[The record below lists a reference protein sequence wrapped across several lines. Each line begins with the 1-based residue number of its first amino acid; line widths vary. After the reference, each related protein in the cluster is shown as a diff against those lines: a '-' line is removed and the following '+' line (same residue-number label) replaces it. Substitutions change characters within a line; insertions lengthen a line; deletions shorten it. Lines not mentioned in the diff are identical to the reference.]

1 MSLTKTPQPKSTSG
15 SAQSRAELAPRTRN
29 ALAKGKLPRWAV
41 PATAAG
47 AVILGAALST
57 LGGFSVASFAIYAA
71 LLFVIGATT
80 ATGIVE
86 GARRGK
92 NALAL
97 YLIYGAFILALIPL
111 ASVIYTVLE
120 KGLPGM
126 SLHFLTSSMNGV
138 TGAVDNQSVA
148 EGGPVVGGAYHALMG
163 TLLITLWATII
174 SVPVGMLTAIYLVEY
189 SKGGLLSRAIT
200 FFVDVMSGIPS
211 IVAGLFAAAFFGV
224 ILGPN
229 ARMGIVAAVALS
241 VLMIPTVVRS
251 TEEMLKIVPNE
262 LREASYALGVRR
274 WRTILKVVIPTAIS
288 GIASGVTLAIAR
300 VIGETAPILVTAGV
314 ASNINLNVFA
324 NWMSTLPTFIY
335 YQILTPTSPTNIDPS
350 IQRAWAA
357 ALLLILM
364 VMALNLVARL
374 VASIFA
380 PKKGR

>member
-1 MSLTKTPQPKSTSG
+1 MSVMTSNKHSATPTPP
-15 SAQSRAELAPRTRN
+15 SRKRN
-29 ALAKGKLPRWAV
+29 SLSKGKLPRWAV

-47 AVILGAALST
+47 AIIIGAALST
-57 LGGFSVASFAIYAA
+57 LTGFSVATFAIYSAV
-71 LLFVIGATT
+71 LFVIAATVLT
-80 ATGIVE
+80 SAVE
-86 GARRGK
+86 GKRQGR
-92 NALAL
+92 NAMWT
-97 YLIYGAFILALIPL
+97 YLIYGSFLLALIPL
-111 ASVIYTVLE
+111 ASVLYTVLE

-126 SLHFLTSSMNGV
+126 NSHFLFTSMNGV
-138 TGAVDNQSVA
+138 TGAVDNQTVA
-148 EGGPVVGGAYHALMG
+148 DGTPVLGGAYHALMG
-163 TLLITLWATII
+163 TLLITLWATVI

-189 SKGGLLSRAIT
+189 GKNGPLSKAIT
-200 FFVDVMSGIPS
+200 FFVDVMTGIPS
-211 IVAGLFAAAFFGV
+211 IVAGLFAAAFFGL

-262 LREASYALGVRR
+262 LREAAFALGVRR

-300 VIGETAPILVTAGV
+300 VIGETAPILVTAGI
-314 ASNINLNVFA
+314 ASQINTNVFA

-350 IQRAWAA
+350 VQRAWAA

-364 VMALNLVARL
+364 VMALNLGARL
-374 VASIFA
+374 IASLFA

>member
-1 MSLTKTPQPKSTSG
+1 MSVMTSNKHSATPTPP
-15 SAQSRAELAPRTRN
+15 SRKRN
-29 ALAKGKLPRWAV
+29 SLSKGKLPRWAV

-47 AVILGAALST
+47 AIIIGAALST
-57 LGGFSVASFAIYAA
+57 LTGFSVATFAIYSAV
-71 LLFVIGATT
+71 LFVIAATVIT
-80 ATGIVE
+80 SAVE
-86 GARRGK
+86 GKRQGR
-92 NALAL
+92 NAMWT
-97 YLIYGAFILALIPL
+97 YLIYGSFLLALIPL
-111 ASVIYTVLE
+111 ASVLYTVLE

-126 SLHFLTSSMNGV
+126 SSHFLFTSMNGV
-138 TGAVDNQSVA
+138 TGAVDNQTVA
-148 EGGPVVGGAYHALMG
+148 DGTPVLGGAYHALMG
-163 TLLITLWATII
+163 TLLITLWATVI

-189 SKGGLLSRAIT
+189 GKNGPLSKAIT
-200 FFVDVMSGIPS
+200 FFVDVMTGIPS
-211 IVAGLFAAAFFGV
+211 IVAGLFAAAFFGL

-262 LREASYALGVRR
+262 LREAAYALGVRR

-300 VIGETAPILVTAGV
+300 VIGETAPILVTAGI
-314 ASNINLNVFA
+314 ASQINTNVFA

-350 IQRAWAA
+350 VQRAWAA

-364 VMALNLVARL
+364 VMALNLGARL
-374 VASIFA
+374 IASLFA

>member
-1 MSLTKTPQPKSTSG
+1 MTSNKHSATPTPPSRKRNSLS
-15 SAQSRAELAPRTRN
+15 
-29 ALAKGKLPRWAV
+29 KGKLPRWAV

-47 AVILGAALST
+47 AIIIGAALST
-57 LGGFSVASFAIYAA
+57 LTGFSVATFAIYSAV
-71 LLFVIGATT
+71 LFVIAATVLT
-80 ATGIVE
+80 SAVE
-86 GARRGK
+86 GKRQGR
-92 NALAL
+92 NAMWT
-97 YLIYGAFILALIPL
+97 YLIYGSFLLALIPL
-111 ASVIYTVLE
+111 ASVLYTVLE

-126 SLHFLTSSMNGV
+126 SSHFLFTSMNGV
-138 TGAVDNQSVA
+138 TGAVDNQTVA
-148 EGGPVVGGAYHALMG
+148 DGTPVLGGAYHALMG
-163 TLLITLWATII
+163 TLLITLWATVI

-189 SKGGLLSRAIT
+189 GKNGPLSKAIT
-200 FFVDVMSGIPS
+200 FFVDVMTGIPS
-211 IVAGLFAAAFFGV
+211 IVAGLFAAAFFGL

-262 LREASYALGVRR
+262 LREAAYALGVRR

-300 VIGETAPILVTAGV
+300 VIGETAPILVTAGI
-314 ASNINLNVFA
+314 ASQINTNVFA

-350 IQRAWAA
+350 VQRAWAA

-364 VMALNLVARL
+364 VMALNLGARL
-374 VASIFA
+374 IASLFA

>member
-1 MSLTKTPQPKSTSG
+1 MSVMTSNKHSATPTPP
-15 SAQSRAELAPRTRN
+15 SRKRN
-29 ALAKGKLPRWAV
+29 SLSKGKLPRWAV

-47 AVILGAALST
+47 AIIIGAALST
-57 LGGFSVASFAIYAA
+57 LTGFSVATFAIYSAV
-71 LLFVIGATT
+71 LFVLAATVLT
-80 ATGIVE
+80 AVVE
-86 GARRGK
+86 GKRQGR
-92 NALAL
+92 NAMWT
-97 YLIYGAFILALIPL
+97 YLIYGSFLLALIPL
-111 ASVIYTVLE
+111 ASVLYTVLE

-126 SLHFLTSSMNGV
+126 SSHFLFTSMNGV
-138 TGAVDNQSVA
+138 TGAVDNQTVA
-148 EGGPVVGGAYHALMG
+148 DGTPVLGGAYHALMG
-163 TLLITLWATII
+163 TLLITLWATVI

-189 SKGGLLSRAIT
+189 GKNGPLSKAIT
-200 FFVDVMSGIPS
+200 FFVDVMTGIPS
-211 IVAGLFAAAFFGV
+211 IVAGLFAAAFFGL

-262 LREASYALGVRR
+262 LREAAYALGVRR

-300 VIGETAPILVTAGV
+300 VIGETAPILVTAGI
-314 ASNINLNVFA
+314 ASQINTNVFA

-350 IQRAWAA
+350 VQRAWAA

-364 VMALNLVARL
+364 VMALNLGARL
-374 VASIFA
+374 IASLFA

>member
-1 MSLTKTPQPKSTSG
+1 MSVMTSNKHSATPTPP
-15 SAQSRAELAPRTRN
+15 SRKRN
-29 ALAKGKLPRWAV
+29 SLSKGKLPRWAV

-47 AVILGAALST
+47 AIIIGAALST
-57 LGGFSVASFAIYAA
+57 LTGFSVATFAIYSAV
-71 LLFVIGATT
+71 LFVIAATVLT
-80 ATGIVE
+80 SAVE
-86 GARRGK
+86 GKRQGR
-92 NALAL
+92 NAMWT
-97 YLIYGAFILALIPL
+97 YLIYGSFLLALIPL
-111 ASVIYTVLE
+111 ASVLYTVLE

-126 SLHFLTSSMNGV
+126 SSHFLFTSMNGV
-138 TGAVDNQSVA
+138 TGAVDNQTVA
-148 EGGPVVGGAYHALMG
+148 DGTPVLGGAYHALMG
-163 TLLITLWATII
+163 TLLITLWATVI

-189 SKGGLLSRAIT
+189 GKNGPLSKAIT
-200 FFVDVMSGIPS
+200 FFVDVMTGIPS
-211 IVAGLFAAAFFGV
+211 IVAGLFAAAFFGL

-262 LREASYALGVRR
+262 LREAAYALGVRR

-300 VIGETAPILVTAGV
+300 VIGETAPILVTAGI
-314 ASNINLNVFA
+314 ASQINTNVFA

-350 IQRAWAA
+350 VQRAWAA

-364 VMALNLVARL
+364 VMALNLGARL
-374 VASIFA
+374 IASLFA

>member
-1 MSLTKTPQPKSTSG
+1 MTSNKHSATPTPPSRKRNSLS
-15 SAQSRAELAPRTRN
+15 
-29 ALAKGKLPRWAV
+29 KGKLPRWAV

-47 AVILGAALST
+47 AIIIGAALST
-57 LGGFSVASFAIYAA
+57 LTGFSVATFAIYSAV
-71 LLFVIGATT
+71 LFVIAATVLT
-80 ATGIVE
+80 SAVE
-86 GARRGK
+86 GKRQGR
-92 NALAL
+92 NAMWT
-97 YLIYGAFILALIPL
+97 YLIYGSFLLALIPL
-111 ASVIYTVLE
+111 ASVLFTVLE

-126 SLHFLTSSMNGV
+126 SSHFLFTSMNGV
-138 TGAVDNQSVA
+138 TGAVDNQTVA
-148 EGGPVVGGAYHALMG
+148 DGTPVLGGAYHALMG
-163 TLLITLWATII
+163 TLLITLWATVI

-189 SKGGLLSRAIT
+189 GKNGPLSKAIT
-200 FFVDVMSGIPS
+200 FFVDVMTGIPS
-211 IVAGLFAAAFFGV
+211 IVAGLFAAAFFGL

-262 LREASYALGVRR
+262 LREAAYALGVRR

-300 VIGETAPILVTAGV
+300 VIGETAPILVTAGI
-314 ASNINLNVFA
+314 ASQINTNVFA

-350 IQRAWAA
+350 VQRAWAA

-364 VMALNLVARL
+364 VMALNLGARL
-374 VASIFA
+374 IASLFA

>member
-1 MSLTKTPQPKSTSG
+1 MTSNKHSATPTPPSRKRNSLS
-15 SAQSRAELAPRTRN
+15 
-29 ALAKGKLPRWAV
+29 KGKLPRWAV

-47 AVILGAALST
+47 AIIIGAALST
-57 LGGFSVASFAIYAA
+57 LTGFSVATFAIYSAV
-71 LLFVIGATT
+71 LFVLAATVLT
-80 ATGIVE
+80 AVVE
-86 GARRGK
+86 GKRQGR
-92 NALAL
+92 NAMWT
-97 YLIYGAFILALIPL
+97 YLIYGSFLLALIPL
-111 ASVIYTVLE
+111 ASVLYTVLE

-126 SLHFLTSSMNGV
+126 SSHFLFTSMNGV
-138 TGAVDNQSVA
+138 TGAVDNQTVA
-148 EGGPVVGGAYHALMG
+148 DGTPVLGGAYHALMG
-163 TLLITLWATII
+163 TLLITLWATVI

-189 SKGGLLSRAIT
+189 GKNGPLSKAIT
-200 FFVDVMSGIPS
+200 FFVDVMTGIPS
-211 IVAGLFAAAFFGV
+211 IVAGLFAAAFFGL

-262 LREASYALGVRR
+262 LREAAYALGVRR

-300 VIGETAPILVTAGV
+300 VIGETAPILVTAGI
-314 ASNINLNVFA
+314 ASQINTNVFA

-350 IQRAWAA
+350 VQRAWAA

-364 VMALNLVARL
+364 VMALNLGARL
-374 VASIFA
+374 IASLFA

>member
-1 MSLTKTPQPKSTSG
+1 MTAMTSNKHSATPTPPSRKRNSLS
-15 SAQSRAELAPRTRN
+15 
-29 ALAKGKLPRWAV
+29 KGKLPRWAV

-47 AVILGAALST
+47 AIIIGAALST
-57 LGGFSVASFAIYAA
+57 LTGFSVATFTIYSAV
-71 LLFVIGATT
+71 LFVIAATVIT
-80 ATGIVE
+80 SAVE
-86 GARRGK
+86 GKRQGR
-92 NALAL
+92 NAMWT
-97 YLIYGAFILALIPL
+97 YLIYGSFLLALIPL
-111 ASVIYTVLE
+111 ASVLYTVLE

-126 SLHFLTSSMNGV
+126 NSHFLFTSMNGV
-138 TGAVDNQSVA
+138 TGAVDNQTVA
-148 EGGPVVGGAYHALMG
+148 DGTPVLGGAYHALMG
-163 TLLITLWATII
+163 TLLITLWATVI

-189 SKGGLLSRAIT
+189 GKNGPLSKAIT
-200 FFVDVMSGIPS
+200 FFVDVMTGIPS
-211 IVAGLFAAAFFGV
+211 IVAGLFAAAFFGL

-262 LREASYALGVRR
+262 LREAAFALGVRR

-300 VIGETAPILVTAGV
+300 VIGETAPILVTAGI
-314 ASNINLNVFA
+314 ASQINTNVFA

-350 IQRAWAA
+350 VQRAWAA

-364 VMALNLVARL
+364 VMALNLGARL
-374 VASIFA
+374 IASLFA